1 MSIHPTPLSRYEYS
15 DGATYEGQWEDSK
28 MHGRGV
34 FTFPNGNVYDGEW
47 ATDLKH
53 GFGVLEYVNQCID

>member
-1 MSIHPTPLSRYEYS
+1 
-15 DGATYEGQWEDSK
+15 

-47 ATDLKH
+47 AMDLKH
-53 GFGVLEYVNQCID
+53 GFGVLEQVC